1 MNTSEQP
8 GISKEL
14 AEESKKTLERINAKM
29 ADADAADE
37 TLKSLEK
44 KLGPAYG
51 EEEEGKKEEI
61 TA

>member
-1 MNTSEQP
+1 MNRAEQRIP
-8 GISKEL
+8 DEVV
-14 AEESKKTLERINAKM
+14 EEGKKTLAHLDAMR
-29 ADADAADE
+29 ADADAADA

-51 EEEEGKKEEI
+51 EEEKGKKEEI